1 MSFEQEIRRMIAGF
15 DERAKLP
22 GQGLAM
28 NNAKRVLEGILNKF
42 EGKLYTED
50 EIKTAAEEVNFD
62 TAFGILVVNVDDLIY
77 ALKEGKQNAGD
88 SIHN

>member
-1 MSFEQEIRRMIAGF
+1 MTFEQEIRRIMAGF
-15 DERAKLP
+15 EERGKLP

-28 NNAKRVLEGILNKF
+28 SNARRVLQGVLDIF
-42 EGKLYTED
+42 EGKLYTEA

-62 TAFGILVVNVDDLIY
+62 TTFGILVVNVDDLIY

-88 SIHN
+88 SLHN

>member
-1 MSFEQEIRRMIAGF
+1 MTFEQELRRMIA
-15 DERAKLP
+15 DLTERAKAP

-28 NNAKRVLEGILNKF
+28 NNAKRVLEGILSRF
-42 EGKLYTED
+42 EGKLYTEA

-62 TAFGILVVNVDDLIY
+62 TEHGTVVVNIDDLIY